1 MRSKFFL
8 SRAYRQASKQ
18 PTKDVQV
25 RIVRSRAVL
34 PHERDESVDPAD
46 AHPRD
51 VMVRAKR
58 DIDAGLVDTD
68 SRAKPGLDAEQRRRI
83 LRRKEP

>member
-8 SRAYRQASKQ
+8 SRAYRQASRQ
-18 PTKDVQV
+18 ATKNVRV
-25 RIVRSRAVL
+25 RIVRSRGVM
-34 PHERDESVDPAD
+34 PHERDASINPAD
-46 AHPRD
+46 TDPRE

-68 SRAKPGLDAEQRRRI
+68 LRAKPGLDAEQRRKI
-83 LRRKEP
+83 LGRKEP

>member
-18 PTKDVQV
+18 AKKDVQV

-34 PHERDESVDPAD
+34 PHERDESVEPAD
-46 AHPRD
+46 AQPRD

-68 SRAKPGLDAEQRRRI
+68 LRAKPGLDAEQRRKI

>member
-1 MRSKFFL
+1 MRGKFFL
-8 SRAYRQASKQ
+8 SRAYRHERRQA
-18 PTKDVQV
+18 TKDVRVQ
-25 RIVRSRAVL
+25 IVRSRGVL

-46 AHPRD
+46 RDPRD

-68 SRAKPGLDAEQRRRI
+68 LRAKPGLDAEQHRKI